1 MSLNIEPRLQT
12 IIDDNLGIARQ
23 TFAKDVP
30 DTESLATSILLMLA
44 GQGLPGASEAFLN
57 LFGPFSTFNYN
68 FSMNTPAQ
76 SQYIHRRARKPSK
89 HCK

>member
-44 GQGLPGASEAFLN
+44 GQGLPQASEAFLSP
-57 LFGPFSTFNYN
+57 FGSLSTFNSN
-68 FSMNTPAQ
+68 F
-76 SQYIHRRARKPSK
+76 H
-89 HCK
+89 